1 MLNLLEETKMAR
13 KYSGARGKSGSTKP
27 SVKSVPSWLSHKA
40 KEIELLIVKLAK
52 EGRTASVIG
61 LTLRDVYGVPDVKVA
76 TGKSITKILAERKL
90 SKDIPEDLM
99 AVIRRAVFLRKHMA
113 ENKQDM
119 TAKRG
124 LQLTESKIRKLVKYY
139 KSHGKLPMEWRYD
152 PERIKLV
159 VE

>member
-1 MLNLLEETKMAR
+1 MAR
-13 KYSGARGKSGSTKP
+13 KYSGARGQSGSTRP
-27 SVKSVPSWLSHKA
+27 SKRVAPGWIQHKT
-40 KEIELLIVKLAK
+40 KEIELLVVKLAK
-52 EGRTASVIG
+52 EGKSASMIG
-61 LTLRDVYGVPDVKVA
+61 LQLRDTYGIPDVKAA
-76 TGKSITKILAERKL
+76 TGKSISKILADKKL

-99 AVIRRAVFLRKHMA
+99 SLIRKAVLVRKHIG

-124 LQLTESKIRKLVKYY
+124 LQLTESKIKKLIKYY
-139 KSHGKLPMEWRYD
+139 KTIGRLPLSWKYD